1 MLESFLRRRGIL
13 RDPSGAVVAAKFI
26 GRVYRVSWWHD
37 ILRVRPIGRALGG
50 RLKETRAVTKTAIIT
65 EANRARFHVFPRIWP
80 GIQTRCFPEIAG
92 IFRLSRSL
100 LNRDNVSLTK
110 MNEFDVSPSFRCFAF
125 SIRAWRKRN
134 GIQDEM
140 EESFGTRIR
149 LLLGEEWIEFGTPFV
164 RTHPRFSHDDPC
176 ELLIVFASPRMSNR
190 GKYWW

>member
-92 IFRLSRSL
+92 IFRLV
-100 LNRDNVSLTK
+100 D
-110 MNEFDVSPSFRCFAF
+110 RC
-125 SIRAWRKRN
+125 SIE
-134 GIQDEM
+134 IT
-140 EESFGTRIR
+140 F
-149 LLLGEEWIEFGTPFV
+149 L
-164 RTHPRFSHDDPC
+164 
-176 ELLIVFASPRMSNR
+176 
-190 GKYWW
+190 